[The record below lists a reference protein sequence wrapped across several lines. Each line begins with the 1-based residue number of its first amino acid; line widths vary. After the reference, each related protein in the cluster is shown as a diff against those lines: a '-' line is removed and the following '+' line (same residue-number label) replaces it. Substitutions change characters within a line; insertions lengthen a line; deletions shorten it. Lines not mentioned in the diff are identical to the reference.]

1 MQRTAEAGDHT
12 FPVRV
17 QRTNEGSARAY
28 ARGQAFDVDSQASLR
43 ESDPSPSA
51 VEYALGALG
60 ADLVCGFQRVASARH
75 LKVHAIELSLTGR
88 LDNVLVHL
96 GVIGEAGHA
105 GLSSIDGT
113 VYVSADAGDHDVED
127 VWRASLERS
136 PLFNTFSRCA
146 TVDITL
152 RVMP

>member
-1 MQRTAEAGDHT
+1 MTDHA

-17 QRTNEGSARAY
+17 QRTAEGHARVYARA
-28 ARGQAFDVDSQASLR
+28 QAFDVESQASLR
-43 ESDPSPSA
+43 ESDPYPSA
-51 VEYALGALG
+51 IEYALGAFG
-60 ADLVCGFQRVASARH
+60 GDLLCGFQREAALRR
-75 LKVHAIELSLTGR
+75 LKVHAIELTLTGR

-96 GVIGEAGHA
+96 GVIGEMGHA
-105 GLSSIDGT
+105 GFASIDGT
-113 VYVSADAGDHDVED
+113 IYVSTDAGESDIED

-146 TVDITL
+146 TVNVTL

>member
-1 MQRTAEAGDHT
+1 MSDHA

-17 QRTNEGSARAY
+17 QRCADGRARAY
-28 ARGQAFDVDSQASLR
+28 ARGQSFDIDSQASLR
-43 ESDPSPSA
+43 ESDHAPSA
-51 VEYALGALG
+51 VEYTLGALG
-60 ADLVCGFQRVASARH
+60 GDLVCGFQREAASRR

-96 GVIGEAGHA
+96 GVIGETGHP
-105 GLSSIDGT
+105 GLASIDGT
-113 VYVSADAGDHDVED
+113 VYVSTDAGEHDVED

-136 PLFNTFSRCA
+136 PLFNTLSRCA
-146 TVDITL
+146 TVNVTV